1 MFKHDRDGDVLRIIY
16 NGFTTTPK
24 LVITYSQKPTPE
36 PGFQGLGQSKVAVC
50 VPWPLLDT
58 LPWRQ
63 VKNKADPTWGNPK
76 DIFDELTCLKWAN
89 WWMDDRLCMIIS
101 YWPGTSR
108 FQHVLNSGGNRTS
121 GRHYNKN
128 LLMWWTQC
136 HHMPPIIWEWF
147 MPPIYGQGWFI
158 IGFTTF
164 VLDTLNFGK
173 FWFGF
178 TESVI
183 L

>member
-1 MFKHDRDGDVLRIIY
+1 MTVMGMYWGYY
-16 NGFTTTPK
+16 NGSTAIPK

-36 PGFQGLGQSKVAVC
+36 PGFEGLGQSKVAVC

-58 LPWRQ
+58 LPLRQ
-63 VKNKADPTWGNPK
+63 VTNKADPTWGNPK
-76 DIFDELTCLKWAN
+76 DMFDELTCLKWAN

-101 YWPGTSR
+101 YWTGTSR
-108 FQHVLNSGGNRTS
+108 SQHVLNSGGNRTW
-121 GRHYNKN
+121 GRHCNKD

-147 MPPIYGQGWFI
+147 IPPINLWPGMVYHWVCHI
-158 IGFTTF
+158 C
-164 VLDTLNFGK
+164 LDILNFGK

-178 TESVI
+178 SESVI